1 MTRSTFRARLQEA
14 DLTAE
19 EFAEVVRVD
28 PKTVQRWVAG
38 RVPQRRHRARIARAL
53 DTPQDVLWPDAT
65 STSTELGELAH
76 DESAPQDVIASW
88 GQTDDEG
95 APDLATFVGDG
106 DGPVELLDG
115 GGQLLRSAG
124 LVDELLVR
132 ARARSDVRVVT
143 GPATEPRRLV
153 DAGLE
158 VQVAD
163 LAGAPAVLRVGERM
177 LVTLALSPAT
187 HDPRPMLEL
196 QRRADGG
203 LFDRFADYLDST
215 WEDASV
221 RSRVPAPDDSTTRS
235 SPPPR
240 RWPGRRDP

>member
-1 MTRSTFRARLQEA
+1 MTPNVFRTRLAEA

-19 EFAEVVRVD
+19 EFAEIVQVD

-38 RVPQRRHRARIARAL
+38 RVPQRRHRAKVARAL
-53 DTPQDVLWPDAT
+53 DSSPDVLWPDAT
-65 STSTELGELAH
+65 SPSTEPGELAD
-76 DESAPQDVIASW
+76 DESAPQDVIATW
-88 GQTDDEG
+88 GQADDQG
-95 APDLATFVGDG
+95 APDLAAFVSDG

-124 LVDELLVR
+124 LVEELLVR
-132 ARARSDVRVVT
+132 AGARTDVRVVSDA
-143 GPATEPRRLV
+143 ATEPRRLADPGV
-153 DAGLE
+153 E
-158 VQVAD
+158 VRVAD
-163 LAGAPAVLRVGERM
+163 LAGAPAILRVGERM
-177 LVTLALSPAT
+177 LVTLALPPQT
-187 HDPRPMLEL
+187 HEPRPMLEL

-203 LFDRFADYLDST
+203 LFDRFADYLGST

-221 RSRVPAPDDSTTRS
+221 GRRVPAPDDATRSS

>member
-1 MTRSTFRARLQEA
+1 MTPNSFRARLAEA

-19 EFAEVVRVD
+19 EFAEIVQVD

-38 RVPQRRHRARIARAL
+38 RVPQRRHRAKVARAL
-53 DTPQDVLWPDAT
+53 DSSPDVLWPDAT
-65 STSTELGELAH
+65 ATEAGELAD

-88 GQTDDEG
+88 GQADDEG
-95 APDLATFVGDG
+95 APDVAGFLGDG

-124 LVDELLVR
+124 LVEALLVGVR
-132 ARARSDVRVVT
+132 AGTDVRVVT
-143 GPATEPRRLV
+143 GPSIEPRRLV
-153 DAGLE
+153 DAGVE
-158 VQVAD
+158 VRVAD
-163 LAGAPAVLRVGERM
+163 LAGAPSVLRVGERM
-177 LVTLALSPAT
+177 LVTLVLSPAL
-187 HDPRPMLEL
+187 DEPRPMLEL
-196 QRRADGG
+196 CRHVDGG

-221 RSRVPAPDDSTTRS
+221 ASRVPGPDGSTPRS